1 MSSEPQHPV
10 PSAQAR
16 ELVRGAYDM
25 HVHIAPDVVARRI
38 SDVALAR
45 RCLEVGLAG
54 FQLKSHYTSTAERA
68 RSVAEAVPGVRVLG
82 AITLNRSVG
91 GLNPLAVEIAAREG
105 ARTVWFPTVNSAN
118 EQREVHPPPPG
129 SRAPVWV
136 QFELE
141 LRAAGH
147 DPEPVAVV
155 GLDGELTDGA
165 RAVLATIARNDLV
178 LATGHL
184 ARDEIFTLVDG
195 ALAAGVREI
204 VVTHPEFPSQS
215 ISIADQVE
223 LAGRGA
229 LLERCFTTPHTGKAP
244 WSLIL
249 EASRAVGPEH
259 TVWSSDLGQVF
270 NPPVEDGL
278 ALMAD
283 RFLEGGFDEQE
294 IVTMAVA
301 NTRRLAGEA
310 AEVPA

>member
-1 MSSEPQHPV
+1 VTDGDGPSEH
-10 PSAQAR
+10 AR
-16 ELVRGAYDM
+16 ELVRGGYDM
-25 HVHIAPDVVARRI
+25 HVHIAPDVVERKI
-38 SDVALAR
+38 SDVELAKR
-45 RCLEVGLAG
+45 FVELGLAG

-91 GLNPLAVEIAAREG
+91 GLNALAVEIAAREG

-118 EQREVHPPPPG
+118 EQHEVHPAPPG
-129 SRAPVWV
+129 SRAAVWV

-141 LRAAGH
+141 LREAGH

-155 GLDGELTDGA
+155 DGGGALTAEA
-165 RAVLATIARNDLV
+165 RAVLATIARHGMV

-184 ARDEIFTLVDG
+184 SRDEVFTLVDG
-195 ALAAGVREI
+195 AVAAGVRQI
-204 VVTHPEFPSQS
+204 VVTHPEFPSQA
-215 ISIADQVE
+215 ISIDDQLE
-223 LAGRGA
+223 LSSKGA
-229 LLERCFTTPHTGKAP
+229 LLERCFTTPHTGKTP
-244 WSLIL
+244 WELIF

-283 RFLEGGFDEQE
+283 RFLAAGFSDEE
-294 IVTMAVA
+294 IITMAVT
-301 NTRRLAGEA
+301 NTRILAGDGAGVA
-310 AEVPA
+310 A